1 MNTLYLIC
9 GSDKINQEKLAYLL
23 NSSPDLLGEQ
33 PHSVCD
39 EYAGLSDSDFEW
51 YNPEVRELAEIS
63 REQLDGLLN
72 IIEDKSAAV
81 LLDAQ
86 NYWDLFD
93 WSRGTHVILIN
104 AVPDGEDYGHEVDRL
119 IEQQY
124 WTNESVVH
132 ELWEKVGIQSPSE
145 DWISE
150 YMSA

>member
-1 MNTLYLIC
+1 MNTLYIIC

-23 NSSPDLLGEQ
+23 NNSPDCLGEQ
-33 PHSVCD
+33 SFTKCD
-39 EYAGLSDSDFEW
+39 AYTGLSDSDFEW
-51 YNPEVRELAEIS
+51 YNPEIRELEEIT

-104 AVPDGEDYGHEVDRL
+104 AVPTGEDYGHEVDRL

-124 WTNESVVH
+124 WTTESAVYK
-132 ELWEKVGIQSPSE
+132 LWENRLFF
-145 DWISE
+145 
-150 YMSA
+150 